1 MDNQH
6 DQQQRKPRIMDWD
19 GQFNA
24 DEYIVLVSYLK
35 HSLAII
41 ALNVAAMYILI
52 KPYGITNMT
61 LAVLCALF
69 VAPYWSVHSTVIAA
83 GMPKI
88 VCICLFIMSVLISA
102 LPVFIFV
109 LVR

>member
-1 MDNQH
+1 MNEQQ

-19 GQFNA
+19 GQFNT
-24 DEYIVLVSYLK
+24 DEYLVLVAYLK
-35 HSLAII
+35 RSLAII

-52 KPYGITNMT
+52 KPYGITSMT

-88 VCICLFIMSVLISA
+88 VCICLFIMSALISA
-102 LPVFIFV
+102 LPVFIFT
-109 LVR
+109 LMM